1 MYAYTA
7 SGKRVFNTGKV
18 LIGIRH
24 EPPSHDQGI
33 SADRVQLA
41 LLLRAR
47 QTPRVRAWG
56 KPWWWD
62 VADFVYRLWRRT

>member
-1 MYAYTA
+1 MSYAHTA

-18 LIGIRH
+18 LIGIRYA
-24 EPPSHDQGI
+24 PPSRDQGI

-47 QTPRVRAWG
+47 QTPRVRPLG
-56 KPWWWD
+56 KRLSWRI
-62 VADFVYRLWRRT
+62 ADFFWRML